1 MDFNNNYFIFASILS
16 TGAIIF
22 YFCYRCTQKIY
33 NTNVENNSL
42 EYSIVSSN
50 NIIPSNNII
59 HQDPIPPSYKEVED
73 DLISIPPSYKE

>member
-1 MDFNNNYFIFASILS
+1 MDFNNNLFLWVGIIGIN
-16 TGAIIF
+16 TIIF
-22 YFCYRCTQKIY
+22 YFCYRCTKKIY

-42 EYSIVSSN
+42 EYSIV
-50 NIIPSNNII
+50 IDDTISNNII